1 MEKKVL
7 ATVGEKEIT
16 NLDVEGILG
25 GLDPYQASHFNSEQG
40 KKQILEDL
48 VNQELLYIEAKE
60 NNLDQDEEF
69 KAELERVKEN
79 MLKQYAMNKVL
90 TSVTLTEEEKEAFFE
105 ANKARFIKPDTASAK
120 HILVDTEENA
130 NDILNKINAGE
141 ITFEA
146 AATEHSSCPSK
157 DAGGDLGTFERGQM
171 VPEFDEAVFTM
182 DKGSITG
189 PVKTQFGYHLIKLED
204 RQEGGQSEYAEV
216 RNEIEK
222 ALTYQ
227 KQSEAYTNKYNDLKS
242 KYNNIVKFN
251 D

>member
-16 NLDVEGILG
+16 NFDVESILG
-25 GLDPYQASHFNSEQG
+25 GLDPYQAAHFNSEEG
-40 KKQILEDL
+40 KKQILDDL

-60 NNLDQDEEF
+60 NNLEQDEEF
-69 KAELERVKEN
+69 QNELKRVQEN

-105 ANKARFIKPDTASAK
+105 ANKSRFVKPDTASAK
-120 HILVDTEENA
+120 HILVDSEETA
-130 NDILNKINAGE
+130 NDLLNKINAGE
-141 ITFEA
+141 VSFED
-146 AATEHSSCPSK
+146 AATQNSSCPSK

-182 DKGSITG
+182 NKGEVTG

-204 RQEGGQSEYAEV
+204 RNEGGQSEYADV
-216 RNEIEK
+216 KAEIEK

-227 KQSEAYTNKYNDLKS
+227 KQSQAYTNKYSELKS
-242 KYNNIVKFN
+242 KYNNLVKFN

>member
-16 NLDVEGILG
+16 NVDVEGILG
-25 GLDPYQASHFNSEQG
+25 GLDPYQAAHFNSDQG

-60 NNLDQDEEF
+60 NNLDKDDEF
-69 KAELERVKEN
+69 QSELKRVQEN

-105 ANKARFIKPDTASAK
+105 SNKSRFVKPDTASAK
-120 HILVDTEENA
+120 HILVDSEEKA
-130 NDILNKINAGE
+130 SDLLDKINAGE
-141 ITFEA
+141 VTFEA

-182 DKGSITG
+182 NKGEIVG
-189 PVKTQFGYHLIKLED
+189 PVKTQFGYHLIKLEG
-204 RQEGGQSEYAEV
+204 RQQGGQSEYADV
-216 RNEIEK
+216 KSEIEK

-227 KQSEAYTNKYNDLKS
+227 KQSEAYTKKYNDLKN
-242 KYNNIVKFN
+242 KYSDMIKFN

>member
-16 NLDVEGILG
+16 NFDVESILG
-25 GLDPYQASHFNSEQG
+25 GLDPYQAAHFNSEEG
-40 KKQILEDL
+40 KKQILDDL

-60 NNLDQDEEF
+60 NNLEQDEEF
-69 KAELERVKEN
+69 QNELKRVQEN
-79 MLKQYAMNKVL
+79 MLKQYAMNKIL

-105 ANKARFIKPDTASAK
+105 ANKSRFVKPDTASAK
-120 HILVDTEENA
+120 HILVDSEEAA
-130 NDILNKINAGE
+130 NDLLNKINAGE
-141 ITFEA
+141 VSFED
-146 AATEHSSCPSK
+146 AATQNSSCPSK

-182 DKGSITG
+182 NKGEVTG

-204 RQEGGQSEYAEV
+204 RNEGGQSEYADV
-216 RNEIEK
+216 KAEIEK

-227 KQSEAYTNKYNDLKS
+227 KQSQAYTNKYSELKS
-242 KYNNIVKFN
+242 KYSNLVKFN

>member
-25 GLDPYQASHFNSEQG
+25 GLDPYQASYFNSEQG
-40 KKQILEDL
+40 KKQILDDL

-69 KAELERVKEN
+69 KSELEKVKEN

-90 TSVTLTEEEKEAFFE
+90 TSITLTEEEKEAFFN
-105 ANKARFIKPDTASAK
+105 ANKSRFVKKDTASAK
-120 HILVDTEENA
+120 HILVDTEESA

-141 ITFEA
+141 VTFEN

-157 DAGGDLGTFERGQM
+157 DAGGDLGTFEKGQM
-171 VPEFDEAVFTM
+171 VPEFDEVVFTM
-182 DKGSITG
+182 DKGSIAG

-204 RQEGGQSEYAEV
+204 RHEGGQSEYEEV
-216 RNEIEK
+216 KSEIEK

-227 KQSEAYTNKYNDLKS
+227 KQSEAYTKKYNDLKS

>member
-130 NDILNKINAGE
+130 NDIL
-141 ITFEA
+141 
-146 AATEHSSCPSK
+146 
-157 DAGGDLGTFERGQM
+157 
-171 VPEFDEAVFTM
+171 
-182 DKGSITG
+182 
-189 PVKTQFGYHLIKLED
+189 IK
-204 RQEGGQSEYAEV
+204 
-216 RNEIEK
+216 
-222 ALTYQ
+222 
-227 KQSEAYTNKYNDLKS
+227 
-242 KYNNIVKFN
+242 
-251 D
+251 